1 MTRVAKLPHKQL
13 KLTGFRRVC
22 RTREVRMTAPK
33 LALAAASLVLSATAL
48 AQYPTKPI
56 RIISPSPPG
65 GTTDVLARIIAT
77 EMTKTIGQP
86 VFVEYKTGAGG
97 IVGTNAIAQAPADG
111 HTIGLINSAHAVHP
125 GMDTKLPYDSAS
137 DFTAISLLCRMPNVL
152 SVHPSLPA
160 KNLKEFLALVRA
172 SPGKYSFASPG
183 TGTAAHLAGELLKLR
198 GNVDIQHVP
207 YRGGAPAVQD
217 LIAGQILLGFNNV
230 NTILPFIRSGRVRP
244 IAVTSTTRLLV
255 LPDVAA
261 MAEQVPDYENT
272 EWYGMVGPKGMSREI
287 VAKLQTEIHSVLN
300 EPARRSRYLDE
311 LGVELIGSSAEDFDV
326 FLKAELQRWPPLV
339 RQLGIKGA

>member
-86 VFVEYKTGAGG
+86 VFVEYKAGAGG

-244 IAVTSTTRLLV
+244 IAVTSTTRSLV

-261 MAEQVPDYENT
+261 MVEQVPDYENT

-287 VAKLQTEIHSVLN
+287 VAKLQTEIRSVLN

-311 LGVELIGSSAEDFDV
+311 LGVELIGSSAEDFDA

>member
-1 MTRVAKLPHKQL
+1 MRLSVICVRLVAC
-13 KLTGFRRVC
+13 V
-22 RTREVRMTAPK
+22 
-33 LALAAASLVLSATAL
+33 AACAAVGSW
-48 AQYPTKPI
+48 AQPYPTKPI
-56 RIISPSPPG
+56 RIISPFPPG

-86 VFVEYKTGAGG
+86 VVVENKTGAGG
-97 IVGTNAIAQAPADG
+97 IVGTYAIAQAPADG
-111 HTIGLINSAHAVHP
+111 HTIGLIISAHAVHP

-287 VAKLQTEIHSVLN
+287 VAKLQTEVHSVLN

-339 RQLGIKGA
+339 RQLGIKGE

>member
-1 MTRVAKLPHKQL
+1 
-13 KLTGFRRVC
+13 
-22 RTREVRMTAPK
+22 
-33 LALAAASLVLSATAL
+33 
-48 AQYPTKPI
+48 
-56 RIISPSPPG
+56 
-65 GTTDVLARIIAT
+65 
-77 EMTKTIGQP
+77 GQP
-86 VFVEYKTGAGG
+86 VVVENKTGAGG

-111 HTIGLINSAHAVHP
+111 HTIGLIISAHAVHP

-172 SPGKYSFASPG
+172 NPGKYSFASPG

-244 IAVTSTTRLLV
+244 IAVTSTTRSRV

-300 EPARRSRYLDE
+300 EPARRSRYLNE

>member
-125 GMDTKLPYDSAS
+125 GMHTKLPYDSAS

-198 GNVDIQHVP
+198 ANVDIQHVP

-244 IAVTSTTRLLV
+244 IAVTSTTRSLV

-261 MAEQVPDYENT
+261 MAEQVPDYENA

-287 VAKLQTEIHSVLN
+287 VAKLQTEIHGVLN
-300 EPARRSRYLDE
+300 DPAGRYKYLNE
-311 LGVELIGSSAEDFDV
+311 LGVELIGSSAEYFEV

-339 RQLGIKGA
+339 RQLGIKGE

>member
-1 MTRVAKLPHKQL
+1 
-13 KLTGFRRVC
+13 
-22 RTREVRMTAPK
+22 MTAPK

-56 RIISPSPPG
+56 RIISPFPPG

-86 VFVEYKTGAGG
+86 VVVENKTGAGG

-111 HTIGLINSAHAVHP
+111 HTIG
-125 GMDTKLPYDSAS
+125 
-137 DFTAISLLCRMPNVL
+137 
-152 SVHPSLPA
+152 
-160 KNLKEFLALVRA
+160 LALVRA

-244 IAVTSTTRLLV
+244 IAVTGTTRSLV

-287 VAKLQTEIHSVLN
+287 VAKLQTEIHGVLN
-300 EPARRSRYLDE
+300 EPARRSRYLNE

>member
-1 MTRVAKLPHKQL
+1 MRLCVVCARFMAAVVA
-13 KLTGFRRVC
+13 C
-22 RTREVRMTAPK
+22 
-33 LALAAASLVLSATAL
+33 AAIGCW
-48 AQYPTKPI
+48 AQSYPSKPI

-77 EMTKTIGQP
+77 EMTRTITQP
-86 VFVEYKTGAGG
+86 VVVEYKTGAGG
-97 IVGTNAIAQAPADG
+97 IVGTNAIAQAPGDG
-111 HTIGLINSAHAVHP
+111 YTIGLIISAHAVHP

-160 KNLKEFLALVRA
+160 RDLKEFLALVRA
-172 SPGKYSFASPG
+172 NPGKYSFASPG

-198 GNVDIQHVP
+198 ANVDIQHVP

-217 LIAGQILLGFNNV
+217 LMAGQILLGFNNV

-244 IAVTSTTRLLV
+244 IAVTSTTRAPV

-261 MAEQVPDYENT
+261 MVEQVPDYESA
-272 EWYGMVGPKGMSREI
+272 EWYGMVGPKGMSKKI
-287 VAKLQTEIHSVLN
+287 VAKLQAEIHRILN
-300 EPARRSRYLDE
+300 EPARKAQYLE
-311 LGVELIGSSAEDFDV
+311 LGVELIGSSAEDFDA
-326 FLKAELQRWPPLV
+326 FLKVELQRWPPLV
-339 RQLGIKGA
+339 KQLGIKGE

>member
-1 MTRVAKLPHKQL
+1 
-13 KLTGFRRVC
+13 
-22 RTREVRMTAPK
+22 MTAPK
-33 LALAAASLVLSATAL
+33 LALAAASLVLSATSL
-48 AQYPTKPI
+48 AHYPTKPI
-56 RIISPSPPG
+56 AISSPFPPG
-65 GTTDVLARIIAT
+65 RTSDVLARTIPT

-86 VFVEYKTGAGG
+86 VVVEYKTGAGG

-111 HTIGLINSAHAVHP
+111 HTIGLIISAHAVHP
-125 GMDTKLPYDSAS
+125 AMDTKLPYDSAS

-160 KNLKEFLALVRA
+160 KNLKEFLALMRA

-217 LIAGQILLGFNNV
+217 LIAGPVMLGFNNV

-244 IAVTSTTRLLV
+244 IAVTSTTRSLV

-261 MAEQVPDYENT
+261 MAEQVADYENA

-287 VAKLQTEIHSVLN
+287 VANLQTGTRSVLN
-300 EPARRSRYLDE
+300 EPARRSRYLNE

>member
-1 MTRVAKLPHKQL
+1 MPSHARRQEKRRRPSVVCARLMPGVAACAAIASWALP
-13 KLTGFRRVC
+13 
-22 RTREVRMTAPK
+22 
-33 LALAAASLVLSATAL
+33 
-48 AQYPTKPI
+48 YPTKPI

-77 EMTKTIGQP
+77 EMTKTITQP

-125 GMDTKLPYDSAS
+125 GMDTKLPYDSTS

-244 IAVTSTTRLLV
+244 VPVTSTTPPLV
-255 LPDVAA
+255 LPHVSAL
-261 MAEQVPDYENT
+261 AEPGAGYE
-272 EWYGMVGPKGMSREI
+272 
-287 VAKLQTEIHSVLN
+287 QTE
-300 EPARRSRYLDE
+300 R
-311 LGVELIGSSAEDFDV
+311 
-326 FLKAELQRWPPLV
+326 
-339 RQLGIKGA
+339 